1 MRASSRREAMVL
13 ASKWVFGVLG
23 AMVLIFVF
31 GLICYVNY
39 EQRED
44 CRLKGGTWF
53 AHEGKCLDVKEIK

>member
-1 MRASSRREAMVL
+1 MVL